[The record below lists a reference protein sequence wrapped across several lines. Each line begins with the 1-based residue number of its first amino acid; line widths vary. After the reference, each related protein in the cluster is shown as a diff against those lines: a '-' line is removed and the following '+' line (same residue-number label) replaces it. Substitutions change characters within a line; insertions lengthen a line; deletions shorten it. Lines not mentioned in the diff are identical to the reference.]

1 MNYKSITHILYRVL
15 ATVQPI
21 KGTCDFTVFTP
32 AGLEVWTISPTLRAE
47 KPQIMLPEMNS
58 EKQDQGPGLISWL
71 LGKGQGM
78 TGEQFDN
85 MGLYTASFCYV
96 Y

>member
-1 MNYKSITHILYRVL
+1 
-15 ATVQPI
+15 
-21 KGTCDFTVFTP
+21 
-32 AGLEVWTISPTLRAE
+32 
-47 KPQIMLPEMNS
+47 MLPEMNS

-96 Y
+96 YWRPVVGGPDRPTAVSPVATSPDKDTAFGDLAAATSERGYETTVIES